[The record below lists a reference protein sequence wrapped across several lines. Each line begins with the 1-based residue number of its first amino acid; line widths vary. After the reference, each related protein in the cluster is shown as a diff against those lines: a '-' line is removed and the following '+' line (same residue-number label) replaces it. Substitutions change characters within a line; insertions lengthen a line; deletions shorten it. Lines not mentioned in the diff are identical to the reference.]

1 MNTYLTPRQFAW
13 AAAIAFDVLI
23 VAAALIQGRRSED
36 SPVLT
41 PLGHG
46 DADAL
51 VSEIARCR
59 TITPDDTAVLEACRR
74 IWAENRQ
81 HFFASTKS
89 PQLTTTWAPNAS
101 TRPVKSQ
108 DRGPPY
114 GVEQGGTR

>member
-1 MNTYLTPRQFAW
+1 MKPYLAPRQFAW
-13 AAAIAFDVLI
+13 AAAIAFGVLI
-23 VAAALIQGRRSED
+23 VAVAVIQGQRSED
-36 SPVLT
+36 PVVLT
-41 PLGHG
+41 PLGQG
-46 DADAL
+46 EADAL
-51 VSEIARCR
+51 VSELARCR
-59 TITPDDTAVLEACRR
+59 TITPDDAAVLEACRR

-89 PQLTTTWAPNAS
+89 PQPTTTSAPNAS

>member
-13 AAAIAFDVLI
+13 SAAIAFGVLI
-23 VAAALIQGRRSED
+23 VAVALIQNRRSGG
-36 SPVLT
+36 SVVLT

-46 DADAL
+46 EADAL

-59 TITPDDTAVLEACRR
+59 TITPDDAAVLEACRR

-89 PQLTTTWAPNAS
+89 PAAPVPTAS
-101 TRPVKSQ
+101 AEIAKSQ
-108 DRGPPY
+108 RPSPA
-114 GVEQGGTR
+114 VRN